1 MMSKNLEQ
9 LVPIDIP
16 SCLRGISY
24 PAGKKELLQGA
35 RLNRAPFQVLQVL
48 RRIPEAEYHGLG
60 EVLKNYKHLICS
72 TCFPAIRN

>member
-1 MMSKNLEQ
+1 MAKSFEE

-16 SCLRGISY
+16 SCLRGVNY
-24 PAGKKELLQGA
+24 PARKKDLLQGA
-35 RLNRAPFQVLQVL
+35 RLNRAPDQVMQVL
-48 RRIPEAEYHGLG
+48 RHIPEGEYQGLA